1 MAKIAI
7 GVGTSANDG
16 TGDPIR
22 TAFQSTNSNFTELYA
37 GAAVLPFGMFSSS
50 STQRIANSSTA
61 QLITFGTTE
70 ILSGLTK
77 TSTSR
82 FTIDAAGTYLI
93 TFSGIADTGAGGGT
107 GKHIEI
113 WLAVGGSYVANSNTR
128 IQIPNEATEMTVAVS
143 FLYTFAATNYFEL
156 FCSGD
161 DTNVG
166 WLATAA
172 GTSPTRPACPSVIMT
187 VNKISN

>member
-1 MAKIAI
+1 MAKVVI
-7 GVGTSANDG
+7 GVGTTANDG

-22 TAFQSTNSNFTELYA
+22 TAFQSCNSNFTELYT
-37 GAAVLPFGMFSSS
+37 GSAVLPFGMFSSAA
-50 STQRIANSSTA
+50 TQRISNSSTA
-61 QLITFGTTE
+61 QVIVFATTE

-82 FTIDAAGTYLI
+82 FTLDAAGTYLI